1 MRCRVVG
8 APVRSGRSFRKLS
21 NVTLP
26 ETGPIMKR
34 PVWGIA
40 LLVAA
45 AACGGDHDNVV
56 VRATLGPGGSQ
67 PVAGLPV
74 RLLPYDR
81 RAILDS
87 LAQESGDSMPAFPQG
102 AMERL
107 RTLQA
112 EAARVKPRGD
122 TAVARVEAQR
132 RAYLAQLDGIR
143 KAREKWLADRRDDF
157 EKAVKDRTSTP
168 EKADTTDVAGRA
180 SFSVDEGNWWVVSSY
195 VLPDAVLEWQRRVTL
210 PKKGDSTVVNL
221 TRQRAR
227 EEPFF

>member
-1 MRCRVVG
+1 
-8 APVRSGRSFRKLS
+8 
-21 NVTLP
+21 
-26 ETGPIMKR
+26 MKR
-34 PVWGIA
+34 PLWAIA

-45 AACGGDHDNVV
+45 AACGDDQDNVV
-56 VRATLGPGGSQ
+56 VRASLGPGGSQ

-87 LAQESGDSMPAFPQG
+87 LAEESGDSMPAFPPD
-102 AMERL
+102 AMQRL
-107 RTLQA
+107 RMLQA
-112 EAARVKPRGD
+112 EAARVKPKGD

-132 RAYLAQLDGIR
+132 RAYLAQLGEIR
-143 KAREKWLADRRDDF
+143 KARQKWLDTQREDF
-157 EKAVKDRTSTP
+157 ERAVKERTSSP
-168 EKADTTDVAGRA
+168 EMTDTTDAQGRA
-180 SFSVDEGNWWVVSSY
+180 SFSVEEGTWWAVSSY

-221 TRQRAR
+221 TRARAR